1 MITVF
6 ICLWYVKSTKCSII
20 TAFSQVACDILELSD
35 LEQLES
41 RLENQREAIE
51 VFPKLEDLVL
61 NIADVMEPS
70 LVKNHKNNKHK
81 IWCSKHWKNIITRLE
96 TWRQQI
102 KQLPVRVC
110 VCVRVHLYNYYI
122 FVQDELK
129 FWSHRKKMIKKICQQ
144 IRMLPLMR
152 LIFL

>member
-1 MITVF
+1 MLCLYSACFSIIQTIMLFNIINQSMQTLNMITVF

-41 RLENQREAIE
+41 RLENQREAVE

-110 VCVRVHLYNYYI
+110 VCA
-122 FVQDELK
+122 
-129 FWSHRKKMIKKICQQ
+129 MI
-144 IRMLPLMR
+144 
-152 LIFL
+152 